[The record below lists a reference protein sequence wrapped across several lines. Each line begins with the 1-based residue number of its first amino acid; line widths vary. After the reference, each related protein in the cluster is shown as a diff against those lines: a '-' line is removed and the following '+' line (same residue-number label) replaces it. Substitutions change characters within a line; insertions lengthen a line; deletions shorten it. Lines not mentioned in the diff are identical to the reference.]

1 MKTVSIRSFIV
12 SFVTLM
18 AFWYI
23 MSGFF
28 DPIHSLMGVVSVAGV
43 MALNYQLRKHKYF
56 DDEVDVLDEL
66 RYGRL
71 LFYLVWMFWQ
81 IVVSGIQV
89 ARLILTPSLPVKQRM
104 VRFKVDLPSAHAK
117 MILGNSITLT
127 PGTLTV
133 DIHEDEFLVH
143 SIDQKAYEG
152 IINDKMPQ
160 EVLKLFTNEMHPVV
174 SDVTIISDN
183 ENL

>member
-1 MKTVSIRSFIV
+1 MKTLSIRNVVISFI
-12 SFVTLM
+12 TLM
-18 AFWYI
+18 AFWLI

-28 DPIHSLMGVVSVAGV
+28 DIVHGMMGVICVSAVI
-43 MALNYQLRKHKYF
+43 ALNYQFRKHKYF
-56 DDEVDVLDEL
+56 EDEVDVLQEL

-71 LFYLVWMFWQ
+71 FIYLFWLAWQ

-89 ARLILTPSLPVKQRM
+89 AKVILSPSLPISPSM

-133 DIHEDEFLVH
+133 DIEGDEFLVH
-143 SIDQKAYEG
+143 AIIPAAHSG
-152 IINDKMPQ
+152 ITDDSMPRQ
-160 EVLKLFTNEMHPVV
+160 VLKLFTKDAHPVV
-174 SDVTIISDN
+174 SDVKIITSN
-183 ENL
+183 EEL